1 MAFNVWE
8 SAGAVTRKGAH
19 AVRCRPPPVDV
30 TNSND
35 SKQGTLRLEQ
45 GDQNIPDRQ
54 IPVSVLTGFLGSG
67 KTTVLNRLLRD
78 PAMARVMVIINEFG
92 EIGIDHELVES
103 ATDDL
108 VLLQSGCLCCT
119 VRSDLIETIEGLL
132 IKKSRS
138 EIPQFDRIVIET
150 TGLADPA
157 PILQAVM
164 TDSLVGNCLGL
175 DGVIATVD
183 AVVGEATLDRY
194 MEAVKQV
201 AVADRLLLTKT
212 DLVKENRCRA
222 IERRLRALNPAA
234 PIIHTTD
241 GAVDPHRLF
250 DVGLYNPA
258 TKSLDVQ
265 RWLDHEKYNFA
276 SGQEYGGHDGHA
288 IDGHGPTHGHGGAGV
303 NRHDS
308 HINAVCMVVNEPIP
322 GEALD
327 RWLRSL
333 FLLNGPDL
341 LRFKAIVNVAELPG
355 PMILHGVQHL
365 IHPPKMLKRWP
376 SDDRRTRMVF
386 ITHDIDERVLRDSLG
401 QFMGAVVPAGN
412 S

>member
-1 MAFNVWE
+1 MLAN
-8 SAGAVTRKGAH
+8 
-19 AVRCRPPPVDV
+19 
-30 TNSND
+30 
-35 SKQGTLRLEQ
+35 
-45 GDQNIPDRQ
+45 RQ
-54 IPVSVLTGFLGSG
+54 MPVSVLTGFLGSG

-103 ATDDL
+103 ATDDM

-119 VRSDLIETIEGLL
+119 VRSDLIETIQALL
-132 IKKSRS
+132 LKQERS
-138 EIPQFDRIVIET
+138 EIPEFDRIVIET

-164 TDSLVGNCLGL
+164 TDPMVTNRLHL

-183 AVVGEATLDRY
+183 AVVGEATLDRH

-201 AVADRLLLTKT
+201 AVSDRLLLTKT
-212 DLVKENRCRA
+212 DLVEENQCLA
-222 IERRLRALNPAA
+222 IERRLRALNPGA

-241 GAVDPHRLF
+241 GETDPDRLF

-265 RWLDHEKYNFA
+265 RWLDDEKYK
-276 SGQEYGGHDGHA
+276 SGSQEEHEGHDGGIVDH
-288 IDGHGPTHGHGGAGV
+288 HGQAHEHRAADV

-308 HINAVCMVVNEPIP
+308 HINAVCMVVDEPIP

-327 RWLRSL
+327 RWLGSL

-341 LRFKAIVNVAELPG
+341 LRFKAIINVAELPG
-355 PMILHGVQHL
+355 PMILHGVQHV
-365 IHPPKMLKRWP
+365 IHPPTMLKRWP

-386 ITHDIDERVLRDSLG
+386 ITHDIDEHVLRDSLKRFIG
-401 QFMGAVVPAGN
+401 ETVSAGD

>member
-1 MAFNVWE
+1 M
-8 SAGAVTRKGAH
+8 
-19 AVRCRPPPVDV
+19 
-30 TNSND
+30 
-35 SKQGTLRLEQ
+35 EQ
-45 GDQNIPDRQ
+45 GDPIFASRQ

-78 PAMARVMVIINEFG
+78 PAMARAMVIVNEFG

-103 ATDDL
+103 ATDDM

-119 VRSDLIETIEGLL
+119 VRSDLIETLQALL
-132 IKKSRS
+132 LKRERS
-138 EIPQFDRIVIET
+138 EIAEFDKVVIET

-164 TDSLVGNCLGL
+164 TDPDVTNCLRL

-183 AVVGEATLDRY
+183 AAAGEATLDRH

-201 AVADRLLLTKT
+201 AVSDRLLLTKT
-212 DLVKENRCRA
+212 DLVEPNQCRA

-234 PIIHTTD
+234 PIIHTMD
-241 GAVDPHRLF
+241 GEIDPDRLF

-258 TKSLDVQ
+258 TKSPDAQ
-265 RWLDHEKYNFA
+265 RWLDDEKYT
-276 SGQEYGGHDGHA
+276 SGSREDHE
-288 IDGHGPTHGHGGAGV
+288 GHGHQGADV

-327 RWLRSL
+327 RWLGSL
-333 FLLNGPDL
+333 FLLKGPDL

-355 PMILHGVQHL
+355 PMIIHGVQHV

-401 QFMGAVVPAGN
+401 QFMGGVVPAGN

>member
-1 MAFNVWE
+1 MLA
-8 SAGAVTRKGAH
+8 
-19 AVRCRPPPVDV
+19 
-30 TNSND
+30 
-35 SKQGTLRLEQ
+35 
-45 GDQNIPDRQ
+45 DRRM
-54 IPVSVLTGFLGSG
+54 PVSVLTGFLGSG

-103 ATDDL
+103 ATDDMI
-108 VLLQSGCLCCT
+108 LLQSGCLCCT
-119 VRSDLIETIEGLL
+119 VRSDLIETIQALL
-132 IKKSRS
+132 LKQERS
-138 EIPQFDRIVIET
+138 EIPEFDRIVIET

-164 TDSLVGNCLGL
+164 TDPMVTNRLSL

-183 AVVGEATLDRY
+183 AVVGEATLDRH
-194 MEAVKQV
+194 MEAVKQI
-201 AVADRLLLTKT
+201 AVSDRLLLTKT
-212 DLVKENRCRA
+212 DLVEENQCLA
-222 IERRLRALNPAA
+222 IERRLRALNPGA
-234 PIIHTTD
+234 PIIHTLD
-241 GAVDPHRLF
+241 GEIEPHRLF

-265 RWLDHEKYNFA
+265 RWLDDEKYK
-276 SGQEYGGHDGHA
+276 SGSQEEHEGHDGGIVDH
-288 IDGHGPTHGHGGAGV
+288 HGQAHEHRAADV

-308 HINAVCMVVNEPIP
+308 HINAVCMVVDEPIP

-327 RWLRSL
+327 RWLGSL

-341 LRFKAIVNVAELPG
+341 LRFKAIINVAELPG
-355 PMILHGVQHL
+355 PMILHGVQHV
-365 IHPPKMLKRWP
+365 IHPPTMLKRWP

-386 ITHDIDERVLRDSLG
+386 ITHDIDEHVLRDSLKR
-401 QFMGAVVPAGN
+401 FMGETVSAGD

>member
-1 MAFNVWE
+1 MTTQNYSE
-8 SAGAVTRKGAH
+8 
-19 AVRCRPPPVDV
+19 
-30 TNSND
+30 
-35 SKQGTLRLEQ
+35 QGIFRLEQ
-45 GDQNIPDRQ
+45 GGPDFANRQ

-78 PAMARVMVIINEFG
+78 PAMARAMVIVNEFG
-92 EIGIDHELVES
+92 EIGIDHDLVES
-103 ATDDL
+103 ATDDM

-119 VRSDLIETIEGLL
+119 VRSDLIETIQALL
-132 IKKSRS
+132 LKRERS
-138 EIPQFDRIVIET
+138 EIAEFDKVVIET

-157 PILQAVM
+157 PILQALM
-164 TDSLVGNCLGL
+164 TDPGVTKSLRL

-183 AVVGEATLDRY
+183 AAAGEATLDRH

-212 DLVKENRCRA
+212 DLVEQHQCRA

-234 PIIHTTD
+234 PVFHTMD
-241 GAVDPHRLF
+241 GEVDPHRLF

-258 TKSLDVQ
+258 TKSLDAQ
-265 RWLDHEKYNFA
+265 RWLDDEIYTSA
-276 SGQEYGGHDGHA
+276 SQQEHA
-288 IDGHGPTHGHGGAGV
+288 GHGHQAADV

-308 HINAVCMVVNEPIP
+308 YINAVCMVVDEPIP

-327 RWLRSL
+327 RWLGSL
-333 FLLNGPDL
+333 FLLKGPDL

-355 PMILHGVQHL
+355 PMIIHGIQHV
-365 IHPPKMLKRWP
+365 IHPPQMLKRWP

-386 ITHDIDERVLRDSLG
+386 ITHDIDEHVLRDSLK
-401 QFMGAVVPAGN
+401 QFIGEAVENAW
-412 S
+412 